1 MFEHLTMMRTA
12 AETVAREFDPD
23 LITGREAV
31 RVVEEAGVV
40 LRLVQGVL
48 ARAARR
54 VAQTDAHVGAGDKD
68 AAQCVA
74 RVVGVTVGEARR
86 TIGHAELLAGLPA
99 TDAAVREGRLSAR
112 QTGLIVEA
120 ASRNPAAEPALLAA
134 AGQGLAPLKDAC
146 LAARAVAEDPQV
158 RSERHHQ
165 GRSLRMW
172 TDDDGMLAGEFR
184 LTPEAGGA
192 VKALLDGETARR
204 FRQHRGAGTRE
215 PHDRYAA
222 DALVDLLR
230 GDPETIRGIRYS
242 VHVVIGHG
250 TLVAGGLVPGERCEI
265 PGVGPVDPAWVRD
278 LLGDAFLTAVITTG
292 RRCHHGGASRAA
304 CPGRAADRDA
314 GPGPRMRRRRLPDPR
329 LSRDR
334 SLRDRPRPRRAD
346 RPVEPGLA
354 LLPASPEKDQR
365 LDARTPR
372 SHHPQADP
380 APTRRPRPTRH
391 LTPAT

>member
-23 LITGREAV
+23 LITGRDAL
-31 RVVEEAGVV
+31 RIVEEAGAV

-74 RVVGVTVGEARR
+74 RTVGVTVGEARR

-99 TDAAVREGRLSAR
+99 TDAAVRDGRLSAR

-120 ASRNPAAEPALLAA
+120 ATRNPAAEPALLAA
-134 AGQGLAPLKDAC
+134 AEQGVQPLKDAC
-146 LAARAVAEDPQV
+146 LTARAVAEDPQV
-158 RSERHHQ
+158 RSERHHA

-292 RRCHHGGASRAA
+292 RDVTTVAHLGRHVPAELRTAMLVQGRECDVDGCDTRGYLEIDHCEIDHARGGPTALWNLVWLCSPHHRRKTRGWTLGPPDPTTRKRTLRPPA
-304 CPGRAADRDA
+304 GRA
-314 GPGPRMRRRRLPDPR
+314 P
-329 LSRDR
+329 
-334 SLRDRPRPRRAD
+334 
-346 RPVEPGLA
+346 
-354 LLPASPEKDQR
+354 
-365 LDARTPR
+365 
-372 SHHPQADP
+372 
-380 APTRRPRPTRH
+380 
-391 LTPAT
+391 PAT